1 MAEAIEEHFQEP
13 ALCGEWY
20 SDLLAFMENYYDLYQ
35 QFPCAVAIEI
45 QTVPAYPQRLRHLNQ
60 MMGILREAGFSP
72 EMTHLAVT
80 SLQHLLFGMIMD
92 ATEEK
97 QLVSQVLNGDDY
109 LKEQVLHMKQYVSD
123 NELTYMEESIQFRHS
138 IHQKSA
144 FIQAVKTYLD
154 GLQADNTSSSKFGP
168 SVIST
173 DGPRLTFK
181 INIEN
186 YFSILV
192 LVAKPRLFE
201 SIHPRTPS
209 HVLLVQ
215 FQKCN
220 LPVPVPT
227 LEPSVD

>member
-1 MAEAIEEHFQEP
+1 MEPKLSKDTIIAAAFSLLEKSPTLEQLSMRKVAKQLGVQAPAIYWYFKNKQALLQSMAEAIEEHFQEP
-13 ALCGEWY
+13 ALCGE
-20 SDLLAFMENYYDLYQ
+20 LLAFMENYYDLYQ

-97 QLVSQVLNGDDY
+97 QLDLQVLNGDDY

-123 NELTYMEESIQFRHS
+123 NGLTYMEESIQFRRS

-154 GLQADNTSSSKFGP
+154 GLQAYNTSSSK
-168 SVIST
+168 
-173 DGPRLTFK
+173 
-181 INIEN
+181 
-186 YFSILV
+186 
-192 LVAKPRLFE
+192 
-201 SIHPRTPS
+201 
-209 HVLLVQ
+209 
-215 FQKCN
+215 
-220 LPVPVPT
+220 
-227 LEPSVD
+227 

>member
-1 MAEAIEEHFQEP
+1 
-13 ALCGEWY
+13 
-20 SDLLAFMENYYDLYQ
+20 
-35 QFPCAVAIEI
+35 
-45 QTVPAYPQRLRHLNQ
+45 
-60 MMGILREAGFSP
+60 
-72 EMTHLAVT
+72 MTHLAVT

-154 GLQADNTSSSKFGP
+154 GLQADNTSSSKKALGP
-168 SVIST
+168 SVEMT
-173 DGPRLTFK
+173 DGPRTFK
-181 INIEN
+181 INSEN
-186 YFSILV
+186 YFLYFGIGSQ
-192 LVAKPRLFE
+192 AKAFE

>member
-1 MAEAIEEHFQEP
+1 MEPKLSKDTIIAAAFSLLEKSPTLEQLSMRKVAKQLGVQAPAIYWYFKNKQALLQSMAEAIEEHFQEP

-45 QTVPAYPQRLRHLNQ
+45 QTVPAYQ

-123 NELTYMEESIQFRHS
+123 NGLTYMEESIQFRRS

-154 GLQADNTSSSKFGP
+154 GLQAYNTSSSK
-168 SVIST
+168 
-173 DGPRLTFK
+173 
-181 INIEN
+181 
-186 YFSILV
+186 
-192 LVAKPRLFE
+192 
-201 SIHPRTPS
+201 
-209 HVLLVQ
+209 
-215 FQKCN
+215 
-220 LPVPVPT
+220 
-227 LEPSVD
+227 

>member
-1 MAEAIEEHFQEP
+1 MEPKLSKDTIIAAAFSLLEKSPTLEQLSMRKVAKQLGVQAPAIYWYFKNKQALLQSMAEAIEEHFQEP

-123 NELTYMEESIQFRHS
+123 NELTYTEESIQFRHS
-138 IHQKSA
+138 INQKSA
-144 FIQAVKTYLD
+144 FIQAVKTYFD
-154 GLQADNTSSSKFGP
+154 GLQADNTSSSK
-168 SVIST
+168 
-173 DGPRLTFK
+173 
-181 INIEN
+181 
-186 YFSILV
+186 
-192 LVAKPRLFE
+192 
-201 SIHPRTPS
+201 
-209 HVLLVQ
+209 
-215 FQKCN
+215 
-220 LPVPVPT
+220 
-227 LEPSVD
+227 

>member
-1 MAEAIEEHFQEP
+1 MEPKLSKDTIIAAAFSLLEKSPTLEQLSMRKVAKQLGVQAPAIYWYFKNKQALLQSMAEAIEEHFQEP

-97 QLVSQVLNGDDY
+97 QLVLQ
-109 LKEQVLHMKQYVSD
+109 QVLHMKQYVSD
-123 NELTYMEESIQFRHS
+123 NGLTYMEESIQFRRS

-154 GLQADNTSSSKFGP
+154 GLQAYNTSSSK
-168 SVIST
+168 
-173 DGPRLTFK
+173 
-181 INIEN
+181 
-186 YFSILV
+186 
-192 LVAKPRLFE
+192 
-201 SIHPRTPS
+201 
-209 HVLLVQ
+209 
-215 FQKCN
+215 
-220 LPVPVPT
+220 
-227 LEPSVD
+227 